1 MENNIM
7 NYLETALLVGGVSI
21 GLAEIQTLAGVII
34 LGIQVVLLLVR
45 LIFMIVDK
53 AKKKDY
59 QGIAQEIDGTLKVIE
74 EKTAEEKKRQIEEE
88 RAKKEQE
95 RLAKEQ
101 ERVARENAKI
111 DAEIAKLQAKKI
123 SVRPHKEN

>member
-7 NYLETALLVGGVSI
+7 NYVETALLVGGVAI
-21 GLAEIQTLAGVII
+21 GLSEIQTIAGIAILSVQVI
-34 LGIQVVLLLVR
+34 LLIVR
-45 LIFMIVDK
+45 LIFMIVEK

-59 QGIAQEIDGTLKVIE
+59 AGIVSDVDETLKVIE
-74 EKTAEEKKRQIEEE
+74 EKTAEEKKRLAEEE
-88 RAKKEQE
+88 KAKKEAE

-101 ERVARENAKI
+101 ERVAKENAKI

-123 SVRPHKEN
+123 AVKPRKEN